1 MVEVMKA
8 LEVVVEGMRNGS
20 NHCSEGENKEE
31 GSQL

>member
-8 LEVVVEGMRNGS
+8 LEVVVEGMINRS
-20 NHCSEGENKEE
+20 NHCSEGENKE